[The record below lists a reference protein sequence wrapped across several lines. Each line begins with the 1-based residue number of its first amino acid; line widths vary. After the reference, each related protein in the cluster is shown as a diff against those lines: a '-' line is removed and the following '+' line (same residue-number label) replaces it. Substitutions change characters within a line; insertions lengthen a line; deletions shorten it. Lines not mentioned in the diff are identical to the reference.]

1 MATIQGVYVALFGRP
16 ADPTGLTFF
25 KGVSNDGA
33 DLSAIG
39 DLSST
44 KEYTDRFV
52 GQTNVQIINSIYQ
65 SLFGH
70 PADAAGLNFFIGE
83 LLAGRQT
90 IQTIAINIL
99 DGAQG
104 TDKEIVDRKIAAA
117 DAFTAA
123 LDTTAEI
130 VGYTGNAAAASG
142 VAFLATVTAT
152 APTAA
157 QVDAAV
163 AAAVA
168 AGGGAAGNTFTL
180 TTTVG
185 ESVMGTSADDTIS
198 ASVDAAGLTPVPG
211 AGAPS
216 TLNATDMVDG
226 AGGNDTINIIGT
238 SAGAA
243 PVPAGA
249 IKNVEIV
256 NLISDVAANTFAAG
270 AAAVGTYS
278 GVQQLWQINAAAPI
292 AVTGVTD
299 AVTVGFNGTG
309 ALADVQMATGA
320 TTANVALANVTA
332 LAPPLAMNIGE
343 TTAGTLTTV
352 NVNGSIG
359 GAGALNINLDAAA
372 SSGGVAASAET
383 TLNLGLSA
391 GTATV
396 PAAIGVT
403 STTLKTIDA
412 STSTGHLAITGT
424 ATTETLKGGSGN
436 DTLTGA
442 AASKLI
448 EGGAGADTIVSGGV
462 AGEVIN
468 GGAQGTVTNNAGAPP
483 ANLFDAITLSGG
495 GVSEIVLTEAG
506 HSGLTALTIDTIAGF
521 VVAPGAGSDKLDF
534 NLAAGSATN
543 FLAGGPSSG
552 VTDALTNANTAFD
565 GTVQYFNT
573 TDGAG
578 NGLVFVDVDLDGTAD
593 MAVSLTAVPVIGFAD
608 IIA

>member
-185 ESVMGTSADDTIS
+185 ESVMGTSADDTIN
-198 ASVDAAGLTPVPG
+198 ASVDFGGLSATPAA
-211 AGAPS
+211 
-216 TLNATDMVDG
+216 TLNATDTIDG
-226 AGGNDTINIIGT
+226 AGGVDTVNISST
-238 SAGAA
+238 SNAAAAA
-243 PVPAGA
+243 PSNGLASVPAGS

-256 NLISDVAANTFAAG
+256 NLISDTPADGFVAGTANSANFA
-270 AAAVGTYS
+270 
-278 GVQQLWQINAAAPI
+278 GVQQLWQI
-292 AVTGVTD
+292 
-299 AVTVGFNGTG
+299 
-309 ALADVQMATGA
+309 GA
-320 TTANVALANVTA
+320 TTPQDVTVAAGVTAGFQGTSNAAGAGGVIAAASTTPVGVEVALKSVANGSV
-332 LAPPLAMNIGE
+332 IEIDE
-343 TTAGTLTTV
+343 TTAGSLTSAT
-352 NVNGSIG
+352 VNGSVA
-359 GAGALNINLDAAA
+359 GAGGLTLDFDTSTGAGTAPTALA
-372 SSGGVAASAET
+372 
-383 TLNLGLSA
+383 TLNLGITSN
-391 GTATV
+391 GTITLVDAAA
-396 PAAIGVT
+396 PALA
-403 STTLKTIDA
+403 TIDA
-412 STSTGHLAITGT
+412 GASTGNLIFAGVP
-424 ATTETLKGGSGN
+424 TTVTSFTGGSGV
-436 DTLTGA
+436 DTFTVTSGA
-442 AASKLI
+442 AATLV
-448 EGGAGADTIVSGGV
+448 GGAGNDVLG
-462 AGEVIN
+462 
-468 GGAQGTVTNNAGAPP
+468 AGAGGSTITGGTG
-483 ANLFDAITLSGG
+483 ADAM
-495 GVSEIVLTEAG
+495 
-506 HSGLTALTIDTIAGF
+506 TA
-521 VVAPGAGSDKLDF
+521 GAGVDTFIINTGDSGKTAATSDTTIGFASGTDKFDF

-543 FLAGGPSSG
+543 FLNGGASSG
-552 VTDALTNANTAFD
+552 YTDALTNANTAMD
-565 GTVQYFNT
+565 GTVQYYFS
-573 TDGAG
+573 DLGA
-578 NGLVFVDVDLDGTAD
+578 NGFLFVDVDLDGTAD
-593 MAVSLTAVPVIGFAD
+593 MGVNLTGTNTMVFSD

>member
-1 MATIQGVYVALFGRP
+1 LVIPIERKFTMATIQGVYVALFGRP

-198 ASVDAAGLTPVPG
+198 ATSDAAGLGAVAPGVP
-211 AGAPS
+211 A
-216 TLNATDMVDG
+216 TLNPTDMVDG
-226 AGGNDTINIIGT
+226 AGGTDTMNITAT
-238 SAGAA
+238 SAAA
-243 PVPAGA
+243 PIPAGS
-249 IKNVEIV
+249 IKNVEIL
-256 NLISDVAANTFAAG
+256 NLISDIPAADFNDGVA
-270 AAAVGTYS
+270 GTTTLNAS
-278 GVQQLWQINAAAPI
+278 NFMGLQQLWQIGAGAPESVSGLTDS
-292 AVTGVTD
+292 VT
-299 AVTVGFNGTG
+299 AGFNGTTAAAIG
-309 ALADVQMATGA
+309 LQTATGA
-320 TTANVALANVTA
+320 TMANVALVNAGSGTVF
-332 LAPPLAMNIGE
+332 NIGE
-343 TTAGTLTTV
+343 ATAGTLTTA
-352 NVNGSIG
+352 NVSGSVA
-359 GAGALNINLDAAA
+359 GAGALTVNLDAV
-372 SSGGVAASAET
+372 SGLTGGVAASAEQT
-383 TLNLGLSA
+383 INLALTSNGTITL
-391 GTATV
+391 
-396 PAAIGVT
+396 T
-403 STTLKTIDA
+403 STTATTNDA
-412 STSTGHLAITGT
+412 SMSTGNLTITGSLA
-424 ATTETLKGGSGN
+424 ATTLKGGSGN
-436 DTLTGA
+436 DILTGG
-442 AASKLI
+442 AASQLI
-448 EGGAGADTIVSGGV
+448 EGGAGADNITGGNL
-462 AGEVIN
+462 AGEVVN
-468 GGAQGTVTNNAGAPP
+468 GGAQGTGAGAVFDTIAIDVLVP
-483 ANLFDAITLSGG
+483 ANGTKQT
-495 GVSEIVLTEAG
+495 VLTEAG
-506 HSGLTALTIDTIAGF
+506 HSGITANTIDQITGF
-521 VVAPGAGSDKLDF
+521 LSTEDKLDF

-543 FLAGGPSSG
+543 FLAWWC
-552 VTDALTNANTAFD
+552 VERCATLT
-565 GTVQYFNT
+565 
-573 TDGAG
+573 
-578 NGLVFVDVDLDGTAD
+578 L
-593 MAVSLTAVPVIGFAD
+593 
-608 IIA
+608 